1 MGVEEPIQ
9 ILLVDDRPEN
19 LMALEAVLESGQYKL
34 VKATSG
40 QEALKYLLKDDF
52 AVIVLDVQM
61 PGMDGIET
69 AKLIKARDKTKD
81 IPIIF
86 ISANSKDAEHLF
98 EGYSAGAIDYM
109 VKPFIPQI
117 LKSKIEGFVD
127 MYLINQR
134 HKTQSMLLQQKTQEL
149 ERINYELVKAKEAAE
164 IAAKAKT
171 EFLAMM
177 SHEIRTPMNGVIGMI
192 DLLLETELQEEQ
204 KEYAEIIRNSANTLV
219 TIINDILDFTKMES
233 GKMELEESPFEL
245 RVGIQEVF
253 NLFSMDASC
262 KGLELVYFIDDSVPE
277 ILYGDMGRLRQVL
290 INLIAN
296 SIKFTD
302 QGGIYL
308 VVSSDYREEG
318 NQDKFTLEFTV
329 KDTGI
334 GIAAEKVDR
343 LFKPFSQLDS
353 SMTRKYG
360 GTGLGLA
367 ICQTLVQMMGGQ
379 IQVVPQEEKGAAF
392 TFTVQMGTC
401 NEENIDAHYCAGM
414 YAEGHFPAAKRM
426 LVVDDHPINQRLMV
440 SMLNKLGYEADV
452 AEDGASA
459 VEAVLDGRGYEIIFM
474 DLQMPVMDGL
484 EATRNIRQRCDAGK
498 APVIIAM
505 TANVMEGIK
514 GKCLQSGMND
524 YISKPVKLSSVK
536 KMIAKY
542 SDGSG
547 AVGSMEH
554 SYRQAYQESFADS

>member
-1 MGVEEPIQ
+1 MGVEEPIH

-19 LMALEAVLESGQYKL
+19 LMALEAVLGSEQYKL
-34 VKATSG
+34 VLATSG
-40 QEALKYLLKDDF
+40 QEALKYLLKDNF

-69 AKLIKARDKTKD
+69 ARLIKARDKTKD

-117 LKSKIEGFVD
+117 LKSKIDGFVD
-127 MYLINQR
+127 MYITNQR

-149 ERINYELVKAKEAAE
+149 ERINDELVKAKEAAE

-192 DLLLETELQEEQ
+192 DLLLETELQDEQ

-245 RVGIQEVF
+245 RAGIHEVF
-253 NLFSMDASC
+253 NLFSVDASR
-262 KGLELVYFIDDSVPE
+262 KGLELVYFMDDGIPQV
-277 ILYGDMGRLRQVL
+277 LYGDMGRLRQVL

-308 VVSSDYREEG
+308 VVSSNRDTDDP
-318 NQDKFTLEFTV
+318 DKLILEFTV

-334 GIAAEKVDR
+334 GIAPDKVDK

-367 ICQTLVQMMGGQ
+367 ICQTLVQLMGGA
-379 IQVVPQEEKGAAF
+379 IRVEPQEEKGAAF
-392 TFTVQMGTC
+392 TFSVQVREC
-401 NEENIDAHYCAGM
+401 VDEDEEPNYCVCPPV
-414 YAEGHFPAAKRM
+414 EGKLLQPERM

-440 SMLNKLGYEADV
+440 SMLNKLGYEASV
-452 AEDGASA
+452 AEDGA
-459 VEAVLDGRGYEIIFM
+459 EAVRMALEGDGYSMIFM

-484 EATRNIRQRCDAGK
+484 EATERIREAQYADRQP
-498 APVIIAM
+498 PVIIAM
-505 TANVMEGIK
+505 TANVMEGVRS
-514 GKCLQSGMND
+514 KCLKAGMND
-524 YISKPVKLSSVK
+524 YISKPVKLSSVR

-542 SDGSG
+542 SSG
-547 AVGSMEH
+547 AIQGSMKQLQE
-554 SYRQAYQESFADS
+554 SYRESVVDS